1 MDDIIGLKGAKAAL
15 DEIVVL
21 PALRPE
27 LFTGLRTPAR
37 GLLLFGPPG
46 NGKTM
51 LAKAIANE
59 AKSTFFNISAS
70 TLTSKWMG
78 ESEKLVRA
86 LFLCGRVRQP
96 RYCGWIVFCFS
107 RVSRLDLYA
116 VPHAPCEHAL
126 LSAHSHWN
134 ADWCLQSDVVT
145 GSHLQAMQPSI
156 IFIDEVDSILT
167 KRGESDGESSR
178 RLKTELLVSF
188 DGVGSSAEDR
198 VLVMGAT
205 NLPHELD
212 DAGLRRF
219 TKRIYIPMPAP
230 EARQALLLSLMK
242 NAKANVSPQ
251 EMAEVIRATEGYSG
265 SDLTALARDAALG
278 PIRELGA
285 RIRDVPADKVR
296 AIGKQ
301 DFVVALRNIRPSTS
315 VESIKVFE
323 DWNRDH
329 GTAA

>member
-1 MDDIIGLKGAKAAL
+1 MLKNVNPKLRDQILNEVQQDCADVKMDDIIGLKGAKSAL

-86 LFLCGRVRQP
+86 LFLCGR
-96 RYCGWIVFCFS
+96 
-107 RVSRLDLYA
+107 
-116 VPHAPCEHAL
+116 
-126 LSAHSHWN
+126 
-134 ADWCLQSDVVT
+134 
-145 GSHLQAMQPSI
+145 AMQPSI

-167 KRGESDGESSR
+167 KRGESDSESSR

-219 TKRIYIPMPAP
+219 TKRIYIPMPEP
-230 EARQALLLSLMK
+230 EARKALLLSLMR
-242 NAKANVSPQ
+242 NAKASVSSR
-251 EMAEVIRATEGYSG
+251 EMTEIIRATDGYSG

-296 AIGKQ
+296 AISKQ

-315 VESIKVFE
+315 LESIQVFE